1 MSLRTARVTQN
12 HCMSWRTAGVSICGE
27 VKNAE
32 GMDSFVFVSLR
43 VRA

>member
-12 HCMSWRTAGVSICGE
+12 HCMSLRTAGVVLCGE

-32 GMDSFVFVSLR
+32 DMDSFVFVSLR
-43 VRA
+43 VPA